1 MIASRA
7 ELPQMILTR
16 LTEELDKLS
25 KHSTNGIIIFYN
37 HTVLWNLHF
46 NDGKLIYAT
55 GGMHPVRRWNRALKQ
70 HCPNWDWNFES
81 PELSEN
87 QPWECQLLA
96 QGISRKQLSAIQAKL
111 VIRTIVQECFFE
123 LGNSKDLKNDW
134 K

>member
-25 KHSTNGIIIFYN
+25 KHSTNGILIFYN

-96 QGISRKQLSAIQAKL
+96 QGISRK
-111 VIRTIVQECFFE
+111 
-123 LGNSKDLKNDW
+123 
-134 K
+134 